1 MRDARNA
8 TYGTKHERCEINGSA
23 PANTF
28 LGTETFLFSGSAA
41 VAAGQSVRRP
51 REGSGV
57 GGTVRRTIVE
67 RVLWSI

>member
-41 VAAGQSVRRP
+41 VAAGP
-51 REGSGV
+51 NPLTPGSGEWE
-57 GGTVRRTIVE
+57 GLGNYRRKQWRME
-67 RVLWSI
+67 A